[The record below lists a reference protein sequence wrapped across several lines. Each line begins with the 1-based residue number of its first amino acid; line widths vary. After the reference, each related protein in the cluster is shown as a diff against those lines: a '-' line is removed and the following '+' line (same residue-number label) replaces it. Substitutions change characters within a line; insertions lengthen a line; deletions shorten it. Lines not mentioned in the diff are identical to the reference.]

1 MLPNAGAKNLNKKLG
16 RKNPCEASDRT
27 QERALSRFY
36 FGNSYFTVS
45 FRGCFHNSCKGSDSS
60 RRQVFENPQNISNFH
75 RRLVVV
81 CPFTS
86 LELCRQV
93 LFNQTPPHV
102 VHQLL
107 HVLPVL
113 DTSWLFISKVSG
125 WQGTVRALNE
135 EMVRSEWFFFFK
147 LISNVCQG
155 SGIQD
160 CLNFNH
166 YCLKDVEV
174 ETLIS

>member
-1 MLPNAGAKNLNKKLG
+1 MLPKTGAKISVKKLR
-16 RKNPCEASDRT
+16 RKNPCEAGDRT
-27 QERALSRFY
+27 HERAVSRFY

-45 FRGCFHNSCKGSDSS
+45 SRGCFHNFSKGPDSS
-60 RRQVFENPQNISNFH
+60 QRQVFEYPHNISNFQ

-86 LELCRQV
+86 LEYCRQV
-93 LFNQTPPHV
+93 LLNQTPPHV

-113 DTSWLFISKVSG
+113 ETSWLLVSKVSG
-125 WQGTVRALNE
+125 WQGTVRALKE
-135 EMVRSEWFFFFK
+135 EMVRSEWFFVFR

-160 CLNFNH
+160 CFDFNH
-166 YCLKDVEV
+166 YCLKDVEG
-174 ETLIS
+174 ETLRS